1 MALCTLGTPLGI
13 FAVVLVVDIAAIVAV
28 ALVSIVASFY
38 TPKINVP
45 WFHRLLFYSVLL
57 VLLLVLFVDD
67 RVLARCP
74 VSIAMPRHVFLRP
87 VVPQSCWYQHR
98 VVVILFVVFVV
109 ILVVLLHVFVACD
122 FAVHLCSRSLNFQRQ
137 Q

>member
-1 MALCTLGTPLGI
+1 MALCALGTPLGI
-13 FAVVLVVDIAAIVAV
+13 FAVVLAV
-28 ALVSIVASFY
+28 ALVAIVDSFY

-45 WFHRLLFYSVLL
+45 WFHRLLFYPVLL

-87 VVPQSCWYQHR
+87 VVPQSCWCQHR
-98 VVVILFVVFVV
+98 VFAILFVVFDV
-109 ILVVLLHVFVACD
+109 ILVVLLHVFVACL
-122 FAVHLCSRSLNFQRQ
+122 FAIRL
-137 Q
+137 